1 MSKGENEAIR
11 QLVNSRIVAA
21 QKQAELLQRIAD
33 LERHNELL
41 REIAAVANR
50 YDVNGKPFFDAYQ
63 AAIDGGA
70 LEED

>member
-11 QLVNSRIVAA
+11 QLVILKINTAK
-21 QKQAELLQRIAD
+21 KQAELLQRIAE

-41 REIAAVANR
+41 RAIADVANR

-70 LEED
+70 IND